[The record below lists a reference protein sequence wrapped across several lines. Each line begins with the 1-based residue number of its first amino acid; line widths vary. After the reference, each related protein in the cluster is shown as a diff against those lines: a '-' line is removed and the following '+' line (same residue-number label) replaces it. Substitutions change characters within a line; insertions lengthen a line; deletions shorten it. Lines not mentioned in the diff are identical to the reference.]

1 MPLKKL
7 IAAALLAGVF
17 AAFVAAGF
25 HWLFTEPIID
35 RAVAI
40 EAESAAHAEEPVVG
54 RPMQKLG
61 LFVGYVVYGLA
72 WGTLLAALVYA
83 LGPGRIPGRNAR
95 GHFLV
100 ALFLG
105 WSVGL
110 FPLLKYPANPPG
122 VGDAATIGYR
132 QEWFVI
138 AIALALVGMV
148 AALLAQKSLRVPW
161 SAAVVAVAYAL
172 YLMIVYAVLPAN
184 PDPVRLDADLVRTFR
199 LLSCAG
205 QVLFWTALG
214 GAFAAL
220 LCLRARADEAHAG

>member
-7 IAAALLAGVF
+7 IAAALLAGLF
-17 AAFVAAGF
+17 ASFLTAGF

-40 EAESAAHAEEPVVG
+40 EAEGAAHAEEPVVG

-72 WGTLLAALVYA
+72 WGTLLATLVYA
-83 LGPGRIPGRNAR
+83 LGPELSAASAR

-122 VGDAATIGYR
+122 LGEAATIGYR

-138 AIALALVGMV
+138 AMALSLVGMV
-148 AALLAQKSLRVPW
+148 AAVAARKSLRRSRY
-161 SAAVVAVAYAL
+161 SAALVAAAYAI
-172 YLMIVYAVLPAN
+172 YLIIVYAALPEN
-184 PDPVRLDADLVRTFR
+184 PDPMRLDADLVRTFR

-205 QVLFWTALG
+205 QVLFWIALG

-220 LCLRARADEAHAG
+220 LRLRAADEAHAQ